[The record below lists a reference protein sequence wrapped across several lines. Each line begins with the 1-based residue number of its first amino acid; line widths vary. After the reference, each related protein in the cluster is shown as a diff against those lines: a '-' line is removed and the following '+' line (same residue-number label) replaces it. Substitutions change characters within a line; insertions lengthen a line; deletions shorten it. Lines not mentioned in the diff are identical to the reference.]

1 MARTGARDA
10 LLTAVGLLAGAIAA
24 GGLVGPAISL
34 RAGTE
39 LRAGTDLRTGVA
51 ARVIGARLV
60 KVDVILRKVGE

>member
-1 MARTGARDA
+1 MG
-10 LLTAVGLLAGAIAA
+10 VVLAGAGLVIAGLLA

>member
-1 MARTGARDA
+1 
-10 LLTAVGLLAGAIAA
+10 VGVVLAGAGLAGAGLVIAGLLA

-34 RAGTE
+34 RAGTD
-39 LRAGTDLRTGVA
+39 LRAGVA